1 MPAPRRPDQPLT
13 AAKKARLLAQ
23 ADRLAAQLTGGQVSR
38 AELRPVL
45 NVLFL
50 TPLPW
55 EERLA
60 QARDIVRELPGSW
73 AAKRSKTAPVQYRTV
88 RQVIEPLLKGSP
100 GEEELR
106 FLLGW
111 TARQVHVR
119 SLARRT

>member
-13 AAKKARLLAQ
+13 AAEKARLLAQ

-60 QARDIVRELPGSW
+60 QAHNIVHELPS
-73 AAKRSKTAPVQYRTV
+73 S
-88 RQVIEPLLKGSP
+88 
-100 GEEELR
+100 
-106 FLLGW
+106 
-111 TARQVHVR
+111 
-119 SLARRT
+119 